1 MKYKVGDKVRI
12 VSKWP
17 EDGIQNSDGLMD
29 KWLGKTMTIKA
40 EILGGYFMKEDQRDR
55 PVLGGWL
62 WSDDLIEGLAQECKQ
77 KIVITSDGV
86 ETLARLYD
94 GKRVVARGV
103 AKCSP
108 EDTFDFMTG
117 AKLATERLT
126 AEKPEP
132 EKKVEYKPGD
142 WVRIVG
148 NTSPRHFYEIG
159 DTVKVLRGRS
169 GSSNYTSLHLHRP
182 WDGKKQFV
190 NVKDVELLACGDH
203 K

>member
-29 KWLGKTMTIKA
+29 KWLGKTMTIKV
-40 EILGGYFMKEDQRDR
+40 EILGGYFMEEDQHDR

-62 WSDDLIEGLAQECKQ
+62 WSDDLIEGLVQECKQ

-117 AKLATERLT
+117 AKLAMERLT
-126 AEKPEP
+126 EYKPEP
-132 EKKVEYKPGD
+132 EKKVEYMPGD
-142 WVRIVG
+142 WVRVTG
-148 NTSPRHFYEIG
+148 TTRLLHFFEIG
-159 DTVKVLRGRS
+159 DAVEVRYVRKNDDGGVRLDCR
-169 GSSNYTSLHLHRP
+169 RP
-182 WDGKKQFV
+182 WDGLPQTLCAE
-190 NVKDVELLACGDH
+190 DVEPLACGDH